1 MNSNYL
7 YSASMHKQV
16 KQTHTNVV
24 EI

>member
-1 MNSNYL
+1 
-7 YSASMHKQV
+7 MHKQV